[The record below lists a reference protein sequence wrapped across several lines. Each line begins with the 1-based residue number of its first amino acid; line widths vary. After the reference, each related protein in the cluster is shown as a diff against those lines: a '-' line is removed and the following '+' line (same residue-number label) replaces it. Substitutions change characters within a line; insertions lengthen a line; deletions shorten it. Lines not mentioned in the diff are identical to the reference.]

1 MHSDRR
7 GGCRSRPKKCL
18 LEAHPAPFW
27 ERIFISY
34 RSRSNLNGRRPSLS
48 IDAEPALPG
57 CPAPLGDSVAPSS
70 DGPYLGGRI
79 GGGDGTGDGDGARD
93 GDRRVHRRAQ
103 PANWRPESGFSSR
116 QYDPEYH
123 GTTRTRN
130 SKVSAADEALPR
142 DAPGIQSR
150 LASRQGGS
158 SFSATSAVLYRAPR
172 SVMI

>member
-34 RSRSNLNGRRPSLS
+34 RSRSTLNGRRPSLS

-93 GDRRVHRRAQ
+93 GDRRVHRRA
-103 PANWRPESGFSSR
+103 PTGGRKVAFSEVVGSK
-116 QYDPEYH
+116 PEYS
-123 GTTRTRN
+123 N
-130 SKVSAADEALPR
+130 SKVSAADEAQPR

-158 SFSATSAVLYRAPR
+158 SFSATSAELYRTELR
-172 SVMI
+172 GR